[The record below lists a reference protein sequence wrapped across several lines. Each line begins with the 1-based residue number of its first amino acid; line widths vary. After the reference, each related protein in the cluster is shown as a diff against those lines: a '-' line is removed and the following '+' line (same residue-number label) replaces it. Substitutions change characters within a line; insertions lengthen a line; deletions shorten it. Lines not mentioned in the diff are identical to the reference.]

1 MRAQIEGEASPA
13 QVPACRVAFGLLR
26 RGPRRTHD
34 LAHDGAHDAT
44 AVTSCLRGG
53 RGAQM
58 RGGGSGLWLL
68 VALRGQLQVDSSHGV
83 FRLRARRFLA
93 LPAVHCASVT
103 ADAHADW
110 VALRLDESWLRALSC
125 HPGYRDLGAP
135 WLLPA
140 AMRVDRALLRRLC
153 ELLRHAPQP
162 GRCEAGPALAALLLA
177 ARAAQ
182 ARAVDWVARA
192 CGRSERHR
200 RNAVARLLGAR
211 NHILNAPFAAHDLRA
226 LAATARYSPS
236 HFLRSF
242 RDVFG
247 MTPHELL
254 TQTRLQLARDLI
266 RDSRLA
272 ICEIAASV
280 GYESRHA
287 FSRSFKRATG
297 VTATGYRLAGGNG

>member
-1 MRAQIEGEASPA
+1 MRTPIETDAA
-13 QVPACRVAFGLLR
+13 NARAPACMVAFGLLR
-26 RGPRRTHD
+26 RGPRRLED
-34 LAHDGAHDAT
+34 AVNGSGAGT
-44 AVTSCLRGG
+44 TCLRGG
-53 RGAQM
+53 RGALLQ
-58 RGGGSGLWLL
+58 GGGPGTLLL
-68 VALRGQLQVDSSHGV
+68 VALRGQLLVDSTHGV
-83 FRLRARRFLA
+83 FRLHARQFLA
-93 LPAVHCASVT
+93 LPAAQCTRVT
-103 ADAHADW
+103 ADTHADW
-110 VALRLDESWLRALSC
+110 VALRLDESWLHALTQR
-125 HPGYRDLGAP
+125 PGTRDQTAP

-140 AMRVDRALLRRLC
+140 TMRLDRAMLRRLC

-162 GRCEAGPALAALLLA
+162 CRREAGHALADLLLA

-182 ARAVDWVARA
+182 ADAVDWVARA
-192 CGRSERHR
+192 YGRSERHR
-200 RNAVARLLGAR
+200 RNVVARLLCAR
-211 NHILNAPFAAHDLRA
+211 SRILNAPFAAHDLRA
-226 LAATARYSPS
+226 LAAVARYSPS

-266 RDSRLA
+266 RDGRLA

-297 VTATGYRLAGGNG
+297 VTATDFRLARGNG